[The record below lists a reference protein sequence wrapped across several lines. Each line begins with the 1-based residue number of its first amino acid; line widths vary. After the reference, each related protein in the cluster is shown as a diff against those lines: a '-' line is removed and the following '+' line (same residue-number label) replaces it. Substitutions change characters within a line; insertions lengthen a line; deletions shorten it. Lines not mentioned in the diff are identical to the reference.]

1 MDKSMKKKTTDC
13 DSTILDGIFRVILV
27 SLLAAGMAV
36 TGFAQSDMDDEEVE
50 ELPTFVIDEAKDV
63 GYMSPETYSAS
74 RAAIGFLD
82 LPMAVDVINREKID
96 DTSAFTLSDAVRASS
111 NVHDSVNES
120 HRYTVRGF
128 DATVTLN
135 GVQFHSENNFDLI
148 NIERVE
154 IAKGP
159 SAVLFPSSGASP
171 GGVINII
178 TKRPHPV
185 RSGLIRGVIGKF
197 NAQRLEYDLNTPLDA
212 DGRFL
217 FRITGAYQPDAE
229 RWYEGSH
236 PLRHTSVAPSF
247 TWNVTDFIKFSVRH
261 EFMDSVEPHYN
272 GNIPYYSDG
281 NVQGNRIG
289 TTTSKPHFFGGPRT
303 NPQGPESFKSKKGH
317 DIHVDLNYK
326 VTDWLGGTIGYYN
339 EYRTHWRAP
348 LRQQGINAQG
358 MVARNL
364 FNFQWLFPIER
375 FYKDV
380 IAKVKTGPVKHSLFF
395 GYESNE
401 QRQKRYGF
409 PLCGF
414 VGGIEAFSV
423 NPGFPDVQTVN
434 PNVGGGVH
442 SPCRGYSFDV
452 VSLRNGTPPPLS
464 VNPHSAL
471 GAVHYNLP
479 RSSHDTSPANDGGWS
494 FTNWK
499 RYYVRD
505 IVSVWDERV
514 AGSVGYTRAFLE
526 RSDGQTSWDTL
537 WNLGIVVRPLK
548 DISLYYANNE
558 NLNPSFGREG
568 ERDPENPNQVRFD
581 ANGNPVIIGQIPPP
595 TNANNEV
602 GVKAMLFDNRV
613 SARVSY
619 FNIDLENRAQGLTG
633 CGCSALIGAGTSKGV
648 EVEVQ
653 GSYRDSLI
661 YSVSLAKLNV
671 ENEDGSQARFPGYS
685 DTTYQ
690 FWGKY
695 RFPEHTGLN
704 RLSVMG
710 GVMGA
715 SEKVINTGETLP
727 SYALL
732 DLGLIYEISPSWEL
746 QLNVRNA
753 TDAVWHRGGHGNQV
767 SFGDG
772 RNIVLRIT
780 HHLFRN

>member
-1 MDKSMKKKTTDC
+1 MKKKTTNC
-13 DSTILDGIFRVILV
+13 EANFLDGLFRVFLV
-27 SLLAAGMAV
+27 SLLTAGMTV
-36 TGFAQSDMDDEEVE
+36 PGFAQSGMDDEEVE

-96 DTSAFTLSDAVRASS
+96 DTLAFDLSDAVRASS
-111 NVHDSVNES
+111 NVHDSVNNS

-128 DATVTLN
+128 DATVTIN

-148 NIERVE
+148 NVERVE

-178 TKRPHPV
+178 TKRPHSV
-185 RSGLIRGVIGKF
+185 QSGLIRGKIGKF
-197 NAQRLEYDLNTPLDA
+197 NAQRLEYDVNTPLDA

-236 PLRHTSVAPSF
+236 PLKHISLAPSF
-247 TWNVTDFIKFSVRH
+247 TWNLNDSISLTVRH
-261 EFMDSVEPHYN
+261 EFMDTVEPHYN

-281 NVQGNRIG
+281 NVQGNRVS
-289 TTTSKPHFFGGPRT
+289 TTTAKPHFFGGPRT

-317 DIHVDLNYK
+317 EVLVDLNYQ
-326 VTDWLGGTIGYYN
+326 VTDWLGGTIGYYTEN
-339 EYRTHWRAP
+339 RTHWRAP
-348 LRQQGINAQG
+348 LRQQAINARG
-358 MVARNL
+358 EVARNL
-364 FNFQWLFPIER
+364 FNFQWLFPIKR

-395 GYESNE
+395 GFESNE

-414 VGGIEAFSV
+414 VSGAEAFRP
-423 NPGFPDVQTVN
+423 NPGFPDVQTIN
-434 PNVGGGVH
+434 PNVAEGEH

-452 VSLRNGTPPPLS
+452 VSLKNGTPPPLK
-464 VNPHSAL
+464 VDPHSAL
-471 GAVHYNLP
+471 GAVYYNLP
-479 RSSHDTSPANDGGWS
+479 RSSHDISPSNDGGWS

-499 RYYVRD
+499 RFYVRD
-505 IVSVWDERV
+505 IVSVWDGRV
-514 AGSVGYTRAFLE
+514 AGSVGWTRAFLE

-537 WNLGIVVRPLK
+537 WQYGVVVRPVK
-548 DISLYYANNE
+548 DVSLYYMNNE

-568 ERDPENPNQVRFD
+568 ARDPENPNQVKFGPD
-581 ANGNPVIIGQIPPP
+581 GQPVIIGQIPPP
-595 TNANNEV
+595 TNISNEV
-602 GVKAMLFDNRV
+602 GVKAMLFDSRV
-613 SARVSY
+613 SARISY

-653 GSYRDSLI
+653 GSFKDNFI
-661 YSVSLAKLNV
+661 YSVSLAKLDV
-671 ENEDGSQARFPGYS
+671 ENEDGSKARFPGFS
-685 DTTYQ
+685 DATFQ

-695 RFPEHTGLN
+695 RFPESSGLS

-710 GVMGA
+710 GVLGA
-715 SEKVINTGETLP
+715 SEKIINTGETLP
-727 SYALL
+727 AYALV
-732 DLGLIYEISPSWEL
+732 DLGLIYDLSPSWEL

-753 TDAVWHRGGHGNQV
+753 TDNVWHRGGHGNQV

-772 RNIVLRIT
+772 RNILLTVT